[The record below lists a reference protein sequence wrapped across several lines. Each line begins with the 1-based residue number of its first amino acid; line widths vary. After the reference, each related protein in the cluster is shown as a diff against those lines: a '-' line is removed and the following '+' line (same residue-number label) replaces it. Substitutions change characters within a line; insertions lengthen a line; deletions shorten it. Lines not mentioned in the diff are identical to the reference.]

1 MLCRAVPGARDSG
14 AVENS
19 YCMKILVAGI
29 CGFTGSTL
37 ATALLERVEGLSI
50 YGIDNLMRP
59 GSEINR
65 AALRRLGI
73 DIIHGDIR
81 SASDLEKLPHV
92 DWVVDAA
99 ANPSVL
105 AGMNGSGTSRQLLE
119 HNLAGVVNVLEYCK
133 VHRAGFILLSTSRVY
148 SIRALERLPLC
159 VQDGAFRLDCSNVL
173 PRGVSAA
180 GINVDFSTEP
190 PVSLYGSTKLCA
202 EALAL
207 EYGFAFGLPVW
218 INRCGVM
225 AGAGQF
231 GTPDQG
237 IFSYWI
243 NAHLRRRPMRYTGFK
258 GTGHQVRDVFHPR
271 DLARLLHAQIS
282 APRTEG
288 SRIYTVGGGPA
299 HAMSLQ
305 QLTAWCDS
313 RFGIHQPQSDH
324 SPRNY
329 DVPWIVVDSACAA
342 NDFGWRCEINLSAI
356 LEDIACHAEQHPEWL
371 ELSGYEKEST

>member
-231 GTPDQG
+231 GTRARE
-237 IFSYWI
+237 
-243 NAHLRRRPMRYTGFK
+243 NAQPAPSSRSGAFA
-258 GTGHQVRDVFHPR
+258 
-271 DLARLLHAQIS
+271 ARANFRSAQ
-282 APRTEG
+282 
-288 SRIYTVGGGPA
+288 
-299 HAMSLQ
+299 
-305 QLTAWCDS
+305 
-313 RFGIHQPQSDH
+313 
-324 SPRNY
+324 
-329 DVPWIVVDSACAA
+329 
-342 NDFGWRCEINLSAI
+342 
-356 LEDIACHAEQHPEWL
+356 
-371 ELSGYEKEST
+371 